1 MGGEERHGKKNEGP
15 YLATLCIAEDGTAS
29 PELAFHRE
37 EFQHGRSYGEVGTE
51 KAQSTIVIPGE
62 MCVDAKK
69 K

>member
-1 MGGEERHGKKNEGP
+1 MRGEERHGKKNEGP
-15 YLATLCIAEDGTAS
+15 YLATSCIAEDGTAS

-37 EFQHGRSYGEVGTE
+37 EFQHDRSYGEVGAE
-51 KAQSTIVIPGE
+51 KSQSAIVIPGE

>member
-1 MGGEERHGKKNEGP
+1 M
-15 YLATLCIAEDGTAS
+15 ATLCIAEDGTAS

-37 EFQHGRSYGEVGTE
+37 EFQNDRSYGEVGTE

>member
-1 MGGEERHGKKNEGP
+1 MRGEERHGKKNEGP
-15 YLATLCIAEDGTAS
+15 YLATSCIAEDGTAS

-37 EFQHGRSYGEVGTE
+37 EFQHGRSYGEVGAE
-51 KAQSTIVIPGE
+51 KAQSAIVKPGE